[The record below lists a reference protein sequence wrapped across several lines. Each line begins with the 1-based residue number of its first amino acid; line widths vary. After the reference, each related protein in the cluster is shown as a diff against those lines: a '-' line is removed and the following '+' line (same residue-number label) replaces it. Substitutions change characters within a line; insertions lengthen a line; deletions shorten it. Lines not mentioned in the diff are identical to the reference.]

1 MPMKRIAFIAL
12 IALALLVAPLT
23 VQAQT
28 PEPSSPPRTAYGRP
42 DLQGVWDFRTITPLQ
57 RPAAQGDKAVLTAEE
72 AAAFEA
78 SACRVTLVSAS
89 ATTK

>member
-28 PEPSSPPRTAYGRP
+28 PEPSSPPRTAYGP
-42 DLQGVWDFRTITPLQ
+42 TGPAGGVGLSNDHAV
-57 RPAAQGDKAVLTAEE
+57 AAPGGAG
-72 AAAFEA
+72 
-78 SACRVTLVSAS
+78 
-89 ATTK
+89 